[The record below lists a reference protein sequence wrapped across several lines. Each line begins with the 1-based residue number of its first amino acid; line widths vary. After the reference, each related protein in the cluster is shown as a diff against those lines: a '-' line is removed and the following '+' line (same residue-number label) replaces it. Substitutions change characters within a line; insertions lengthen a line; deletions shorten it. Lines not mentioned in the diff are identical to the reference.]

1 MTRLRVALG
10 ALFLALLFACT
21 TPARPYGQPEYDLQ
35 AIKEYRNLPTRAL
48 QTQNVLVLAA
58 LDDLTVSPIGGLYN
72 EETFEYGPLL
82 RTYWYPNL
90 APKLLDTIH
99 ASFVR
104 RGVKAYKDYLDLGGP
119 VPYAAPTYPP
129 GLLVLRGSI
138 DTFGFS
144 RHVQE
149 FDVLI
154 GRLTLRLVDGASGR
168 VLWQGQKEISFRAPM
183 SNYDPFV
190 MFGDSLAAAL
200 MEDAGFAT
208 ALAGGAR

>member
-1 MTRLRVALG
+1 MTRLRVAIG
-10 ALFLALLFACT
+10 AVSLAFLFACT

-35 AIKEYRNLPTRAL
+35 QIVEYKNVQTRAP
-48 QTQNVLVLAA
+48 QTANVLVLGA
-58 LDDLTVSPIGGLYN
+58 LDDLTVSPVGGLYN
-72 EETFEYGPLL
+72 EDNYEYGPLL

-99 ASFVR
+99 ASFAR
-104 RGVKAYKDYLDLGGP
+104 RGVRAYKDYLDLGAP
-119 VPYAAPTYPP
+119 VPYRAPTYPP
-129 GLLVLRGSI
+129 GLVVLRGSI

-154 GRLTLRLVDGASGR
+154 GRFTLQLLDGASGR
-168 VLWQGQKEISFRAPM
+168 VLWKGQKEISFRAPM

-190 MFGDSLAAAL
+190 MFGDALAAAL
-200 MEDAGFAT
+200 LGDASFSA

>member
-1 MTRLRVALG
+1 MTRLRIGLG
-10 ALFLALLFACT
+10 AISLAFLFACA
-21 TPARPYGQPEYDLQ
+21 TPARPYGQPEYDLR
-35 AIKEYRNLPTRAL
+35 AITEYRNVPTRAP
-48 QTQNVLVLAA
+48 QTQNVLVLGA

-72 EETFEYGPLL
+72 EDSYEYGPLL
-82 RTYWYPNL
+82 RTYWYPHL
-90 APKLLDTIH
+90 APKLLDCIH
-99 ASFVR
+99 SSFAR
-104 RGVKAYKDYLDLGGP
+104 RGVRAYKDYLDLGGP
-119 VPYAAPTYPP
+119 VPFPGPTYPP
-129 GLLVLRGSI
+129 GLVVLRGSI

-183 SNYDPFV
+183 TSYDPFV
-190 MFGDSLAAAL
+190 MFGDALAAAL
-200 MEDAGFAT
+200 LQDAAFAA